1 MFKLLERIWD
11 VAINRIVS
19 FLPSAT
25 ELLYELDA
33 QDRLYG
39 VTHECNFPEEA
50 STKPRVIQS
59 VFEPESMSSKEIDQ
73 KILELV
79 SSGKDIYELQI
90 KNLKK
95 ANPDLI
101 ISQEICEVCSAYT
114 NQVNNAMKILDKR
127 PEVFA
132 MNPHDI
138 DGILSNI
145 NEISRKIH
153 VIKKGEKLVESLKER
168 ITFCKKQ
175 VSHKPKVLAIEWIEP
190 FYTAGHWVPEMI
202 DIVGAKNLISKR
214 SEHSRKMTFDEIKDS
229 DPDIIIMM
237 PCGFNVERTILE
249 YNKNLRD
256 DPDWQ
261 KLRSVKEK
269 NIFAVDANSYFSKP
283 SIRIITGIEILSNII
298 HPEVYTENQVPSA
311 SFRKIN

>member
-1 MFKLLERIWD
+1 

-25 ELLYELDA
+25 ELLYELDV

-132 MNPHDI
+132 MNPHNI

-153 VIKKGEKLVESLKER
+153 VIKKGERLVESLKER

-202 DIVGAKNLISKR
+202 DIVGAKNLISKS

-261 KLRSVKEK
+261 KLRSVEQK
-269 NIFAVDANSYFSKP
+269 NVFAVDANSYFSKP
-283 SIRIITGIEILSNII
+283 SIRIVTGIEILGKII
-298 HPEVYTENQVPSA
+298 HPEIYTEIQVPSA

>member
-1 MFKLLERIWD
+1 M
-11 VAINRIVS
+11 AINRIVS

-25 ELLYELDA
+25 ELLYELDV

-229 DPDIIIMM
+229 DPDIIIIM

-261 KLRSVKEK
+261 KLRSVKQK
-269 NIFAVDANSYFSKP
+269 NVFAVDANSYFSKP
-283 SIRIITGIEILSNII
+283 SIRIVTGIEILGKII
-298 HPEVYTENQVPSA
+298 HPEVFTEIQVPYT

>member
-1 MFKLLERIWD
+1 

-25 ELLYELDA
+25 ELLYELGF

-39 VTHECNFPEEA
+39 VTHECNFPEDA

-73 KILELV
+73 KILELM
-79 SSGKDIYELQI
+79 SSGKDIYELQV

-114 NQVNNAMKILDKR
+114 NQVNSAIQILDKK

-145 NEISRKIH
+145 KEISRKIH
-153 VIKKGEKLVESLKER
+153 ALEKGKKLIKSLEKR
-168 ITFCKKQ
+168 IEFCKEKQ

-202 DIVGAKNLISKR
+202 DVVGAKNLISKK
-214 SEHSRKMTFDEIKDS
+214 SEHSRKMTFDEIENS
-229 DPDIIIMM
+229 DPDIIVLM
-237 PCGFNVERTILE
+237 PCGFNVERTIIE

-256 DPDWQ
+256 DPKWQ
-261 KLRSVKEK
+261 NLRTVKEK
-269 NIFAVDANSYFSKP
+269 NVFAVDANSFFSKP
-283 SIRIITGIEILSNII
+283 SIRTVTGIEILGNII
-298 HPEVYTENQVPSA
+298 HPKEYSDLQVPNG

>member
-1 MFKLLERIWD
+1 MS
-11 VAINRIVS
+11 INRIVS

-39 VTHECNFPEEA
+39 VTHECNFPEDA

-73 KILELV
+73 KILELM
-79 SSGKDIYELQI
+79 SSGKDIYELQV

-114 NQVNNAMKILDKR
+114 NQVNSAIQILDKK

-145 NEISRKIH
+145 KEISRKIH
-153 VIKKGEKLVESLKER
+153 ALEKGKKLIKSLEKR
-168 ITFCKKQ
+168 IEFCKEKQ

-202 DIVGAKNLISKR
+202 DVVGAKNLISKK
-214 SEHSRKMTFDEIKDS
+214 SEHSRKMTFDEIENS
-229 DPDIIIMM
+229 DPDIIVLM
-237 PCGFNVERTILE
+237 PCGFNVERTIIE

-256 DPDWQ
+256 DPKWQ
-261 KLRSVKEK
+261 NLRTVKEK
-269 NIFAVDANSYFSKP
+269 NVFAVDANSFFSKP
-283 SIRIITGIEILSNII
+283 SIRTVTGIEILGNII
-298 HPEVYTENQVPSA
+298 HPKETIILMN
-311 SFRKIN
+311 

>member
-1 MFKLLERIWD
+1 M
-11 VAINRIVS
+11 AINRIVS

-25 ELLYELDA
+25 ELLYELGF

-39 VTHECNFPEEA
+39 VTHECNFPEDA

-73 KILELV
+73 KILELM
-79 SSGKDIYELQI
+79 SSGKDIYKLQV

-114 NQVNNAMKILDKR
+114 NQVNSAIQILDKK

-132 MNPHDI
+132 MTPHDI

-145 NEISRKIH
+145 KEISRKIH
-153 VIKKGEKLVESLKER
+153 ALEKGKKLIKSLEKR
-168 ITFCKKQ
+168 IEFCKEKQ

-202 DIVGAKNLISKR
+202 DVVGAKNLISKK
-214 SEHSRKMTFDEIKDS
+214 SEHSRKMTFDEIENS
-229 DPDIIIMM
+229 DPDIIVLM
-237 PCGFNVERTILE
+237 PCGFNVERTIIE

-256 DPDWQ
+256 DPKWQ
-261 KLRSVKEK
+261 NLRTVKEK
-269 NIFAVDANSYFSKP
+269 N
-283 SIRIITGIEILSNII
+283 
-298 HPEVYTENQVPSA
+298 
-311 SFRKIN
+311 